1 MTQLLKVTAAIICDA
16 DKILLCQRPK
26 EKRHGL
32 LWEFPGGKVEPN
44 ESEEDCIVREC
55 KEELDVELKVIEKVD
70 VIEADSISITYFK
83 AEIASGD
90 LKKNEH
96 NDIRWINWNE
106 LPNYDLCPNDKKMT
120 LRHNKI

>member
-55 KEELDVELKVIEKVD
+55 KEELDVELEIIKKID
-70 VIEADSISITYFK
+70 VIEADNISITYFK
-83 AEIASGD
+83 TKIIDGV
-90 LKKNEH
+90 LNKKEH
-96 NDIRWINWNE
+96 NDIHWIKWSE
-106 LPNYDLCPNDKKMT
+106 LPNYDLCPNDKKLT
-120 LRHNKI
+120 LRHNEI